1 MADETAIQWT
11 DHTFNAWWGCSRV
24 SPACRFCY
32 ADTLAHRY
40 GHELWRRSGP
50 RRMLSDANWKKPL
63 KWNRDAERAGKP
75 ALVFCCSMA
84 DVFERHPVDEVNAQ
98 LDSARTRLWALI
110 DETPWLRWQL
120 LTKRIENVAGMVP
133 WRERWPSNVW
143 LGTSVEDQRRADE
156 RIPVLLKLPAT
167 VKFLSCEPLLGPVD
181 LNQPR
186 CEDHSRIEVVTDDQ
200 NREWCGPCAADGFT
214 GELSFG
220 HWLDP
225 LNGGISWVIAGGE
238 SGPKHR
244 PMDLAWARSL
254 RDQCADTGVPFLFKQ
269 VGGRTSKAGGRE
281 LDGRTHDEF
290 PERVA

>member
-11 DHTFNAWWGCSRV
+11 DHTFNTWWGCSRV

-98 LDSARTRLWALI
+98 LDSARARLWDLI

-120 LTKRIENVAGMVP
+120 LTKRIENVANMVP
-133 WRERWPSNVW
+133 WGNDWPETVW
-143 LGTSVEDQRRADE
+143 IGTSVENQRFAQQ
-156 RIPVLLKLPAT
+156 RIPVLTSLPAK
-167 VKFLSCEPLLGPVD
+167 VRFLSCEPLLDELDLSMFMPRRFEREQRGYWLYIPDTDIYGNGKQWVPGP
-181 LNQPR
+181 
-186 CEDHSRIEVVTDDQ
+186 SI
-200 NREWCGPCAADGFT
+200 G
-214 GELSFG
+214 
-220 HWLDP
+220 
-225 LNGGISWVIAGGE
+225 WVICGGE
-238 SGPKHR
+238 SGAKAR
-244 PMDLAWARSL
+244 PMNLDWARSL
-254 RDQCADTGVPFLFKQ
+254 RDQCASAEVPFFFKQ
-269 VGGRTSKAGGRE
+269 VGGRTSKAGGSL
-281 LDGRTHDEF
+281 LDGREHVEL
-290 PERVA
+290 PAYLPVRAA

>member
-11 DHTFNAWWGCSRV
+11 DHTFNTWWGCARV

-32 ADTLAHRY
+32 ADGLARRY

-50 RRMLSDANWKKPL
+50 RRMLSDTNWKKPL

-84 DVFERHPVDEVNAQ
+84 DVFERHPVDEINAQ
-98 LDSARTRLWALI
+98 LDSARARLWDLI

-120 LTKRIENVAGMVP
+120 LTKRIENVASMAP
-133 WRERWPSNVW
+133 WGEQWPSNVW

-156 RIPVLLKLPAT
+156 RIPTLLMLPAA
-167 VKFLSCEPLLGPVD
+167 VRFLSCEPLLGPVD
-181 LNQPR
+181 LTKVAYT
-186 CEDHSRIEVVTDDQ
+186 DGGGTHLDVVHG
-200 NREWCGPCAADGFT
+200 RHGAPGLWAA
-214 GELSFG
+214 
-220 HWLDP
+220 P
-225 LNGGISWVIAGGE
+225 AQRVSWVIAGGE

-244 PMDLAWARSL
+244 PMNLDWARSL
-254 RDQCADTGVPFLFKQ
+254 RDQCAAAGVPFLFKQ

-290 PERVA
+290 PERAA